1 MVIRNNPVGKNEVSS
16 GAISF
21 EQDVTL
27 AAGGDAQ
34 NSDTLNI
41 QGLPRIAIQVESRDN
56 TAQVV
61 QIIVQGAIAQEGA
74 APRFFNLNPQLALL
88 MSANNYVFANY
99 NIALQY
105 IRVNLTTA
113 AGLAA
118 DCRVRICA
126 SQ

>member
-61 QIIVQGAIAQEGA
+61 QIIVQGAIA
-74 APRFFNLNPQLALL
+74 LL

>member
-74 APRFFNLNPQLALL
+74 APRFFK
-88 MSANNYVFANY
+88 
-99 NIALQY
+99 LQY
-105 IRVNLTTA
+105 CSPIYSSQSYNGCGIGC
-113 AGLAA
+113 GL
-118 DCRVRICA
+118 
-126 SQ
+126 